1 MVEALLQRGF
11 FTFSLPSAVGRSCD
25 RLLSASAAA
34 RTDAL
39 ATAPELLAEI
49 HTRVNRWDVKAVL
62 DNDVETILRAAL
74 YREEN
79 GDASSSSS
87 SSSSSFPQESQHES
101 TEGCGQPLCALLTP
115 EAMLTQ
121 LSVVT
126 SLAGA
131 PQQLRH
137 CDTVHGANDRA
148 SC

>member
-1 MVEALLQRGF
+1 MAGHGGSPGSGCGAGDFWSPQ
-11 FTFSLPSAVGRSCD
+11 
-25 RLLSASAAA
+25 
-34 RTDAL
+34 
-39 ATAPELLAEI
+39 APEA
-49 HTRVNRWDVKAVL
+49 
-62 DNDVETILRAAL
+62 
-74 YREEN
+74 
-79 GDASSSSS
+79 
-87 SSSSSFPQESQHES
+87 SSFPQESQHES